1 MKKIILGS
9 LLAAFVLFFIG
20 IGLILYASL
29 QKHQALMIIGL
40 SCLILGAMGYVVIGF
55 ILFFSWYKKKFE
67 VK

>member
-29 QKHQALMIIGL
+29 QKYQALMIIGL